1 MFSNRPADRLG
12 SNLAGSLITGAMLI
26 LLLSV
31 IFSSCR
37 SRRAEVE
44 TVAAA
49 NQSVDGPSDLRNVE
63 TNVKITVPEGW
74 IAVGDS
80 RRRTDDIY
88 ATYPEEQLYAAVL
101 SESKTVLAQ
110 FDLENNAEQYRL
122 LIRNQLD
129 EFDGETRTGLTRVDG
144 DPAVQYE
151 IRGEV
156 DGVSVVYLHTTI
168 EGENNYYQVVGWTTA
183 SSYADNKAPLTAIVN
198 SFRGT

>member
-1 MFSNRPADRLG
+1 MFFNRPADRLG
-12 SNLAGSLITGAMLI
+12 NNLVSNLAKGAVLI
-26 LLLSV
+26 LLLTV

-37 SRRAEVE
+37 SRRADVE
-44 TVAAA
+44 TVATD
-49 NQSVDGPSDLRNVE
+49 NQPVDGPSDLRNVE
-63 TNVKITVPEGW
+63 TNVKITVPDGW

-80 RRRTDDIY
+80 RRRSDDIY
-88 ATYPEEQLYAAVL
+88 ATYPEEQLYASVL

-110 FDLENNAEQYRL
+110 FGLENNSQQYRL

-129 EFDGETRTGLTRVDG
+129 DYDGETRTGVTRVGG
-144 DPAVQYE
+144 DPALQYE

-168 EGENNYYQVVGWTTA
+168 EGDNNYYQVVGWTTA
-183 SSYADNKAPLTAIVN
+183 SSYADNKETLITIIN